1 MKISVDL
8 EERHVLEETFHD
20 NWAKEI
26 NPSEL
31 LVYETFESITAV
43 ENKYALDTFGY
54 LAGKTLLDL
63 GCGAGETSV
72 YFALKGAEVTAMDI
86 STEMLKITEKIS
98 NQYGVNVKTTRSVAE
113 KLAFPDGSFD
123 YVFGNGVLHH
133 IQLNKAIK
141 EIKRVLKPNGKAIFV
156 EPLSHN
162 PLIHFYRIL
171 AKNVR
176 TPTEYPL
183 RFKDF
188 KLMKKYFNRVIH
200 REFWL
205 FSLLIF
211 IIFLCKGAHPSKERY
226 WKKIIVEGEKYK
238 KIYTLLK
245 KVDDFVLKLFPFLG
259 RFCWNTVIVLEN
271 NYTEKKENR

>member
-1 MKISVDL
+1 MRYPVDV
-8 EERHVLEETFHD
+8 EDKHVSEETFHD
-20 NWAKEI
+20 KWAKEI

-43 ENKYALDTFGY
+43 ENKYALSTFGDI
-54 LAGKTLLDL
+54 AGKALLDL

-72 YFALKGAEVTAMDI
+72 YFALKGAKVTAVDI
-86 STEMLKITEKIS
+86 SAEMLKITEKLS
-98 NQYGVNVKTTRSVAE
+98 NQYGVNVITIRSVVE
-113 KLAFPDGSFD
+113 KLEFPNSSFD

-133 IQLNKAIK
+133 VQLNQSIK

-156 EPLSHN
+156 EPLNHN
-162 PLIHFYRIL
+162 PLIHVYRIL

-176 TPTEYPL
+176 TPTEHPFE
-183 RFKDF
+183 FKDF
-188 KLMKKYFNRVIH
+188 KLVKKHFGRVTH

-211 IIFLCKGAHPSKERY
+211 VIFLCKGAHPSRERY

-238 KIYTLLK
+238 KSYTFLK
-245 KVDDFVLKLFPFLG
+245 KIDDFILKLFPFLG

-271 NYTEKKENR
+271 NFQHK